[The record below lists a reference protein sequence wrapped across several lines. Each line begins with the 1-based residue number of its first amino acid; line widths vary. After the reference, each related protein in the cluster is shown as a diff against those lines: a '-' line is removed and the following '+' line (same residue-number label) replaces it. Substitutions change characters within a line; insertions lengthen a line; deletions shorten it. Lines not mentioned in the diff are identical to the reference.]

1 MNRPLVPPPRKG
13 AKPKHDP
20 SLPPTIPVLP
30 PVPRHLRF
38 PSSREPTPFFAPVP
52 RLESHDRIRSRPA
65 PPLYT
70 GPIAWAADGG
80 RDARDGGGGGDGGHG
95 ESQERRGGQGGDTA
109 RARVRHPHHQ
119 AQARHEASLPHRYLY
134 MIAHPLPRAGLP
146 ACCFLVSLDWLNRR
160 RLSWQ
165 EPDVVIALGWN
176 VVFAVIDTPQF
187 HWLDSLCGII
197 GLI

>member
-1 MNRPLVPPPRKG
+1 MNRSLVPPPRKG
-13 AKPKHDP
+13 AKPKHAP

-38 PSSREPTPFFAPVP
+38 PSSREPTPSFVPVP

-70 GPIAWAADGG
+70 GPIARAADGG
-80 RDARDGGGGGDGGHG
+80 RDARDGGGGGNGGHG
-95 ESQERRGGQGGDTA
+95 EGQERRGGQGGDTA

-146 ACCFLVSLDWLNRR
+146 ACCFLVSFALVRSCSVCAVANGLVKSPPPPSPFMARAG
-160 RLSWQ
+160 
-165 EPDVVIALGWN
+165 PDVVIALGWN
-176 VVFAVIDTPQF
+176 AVIA
-187 HWLDSLCGII
+187 L
-197 GLI
+197 